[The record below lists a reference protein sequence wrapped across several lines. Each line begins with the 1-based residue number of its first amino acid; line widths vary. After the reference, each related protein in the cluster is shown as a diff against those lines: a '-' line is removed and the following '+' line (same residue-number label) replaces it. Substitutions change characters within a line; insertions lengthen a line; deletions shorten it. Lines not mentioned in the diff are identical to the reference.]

1 MHLKHLEDYVVEL
14 ASTTLENTGEFTS
27 TGEVVSRLMEILV
40 LEESLIPDF
49 VVNGDSVSEFEG
61 SFFGVNEYDANLH
74 RKSADGEK
82 MKTLAW
88 LGIAVITGVVGFLV
102 GFFTAPA

>member
-1 MHLKHLEDYVVEL
+1 MYLKHLEDYVVEL

-49 VVNGDSVSEFEG
+49 VVNGDSVSEFED

-74 RKSADGEK
+74 NKSAEGEK

-88 LGIAVITGVVGFLV
+88 LGIALITGAVGFII
-102 GFFTAPA
+102 GFLTAPA

>member
-1 MHLKHLEDYVVEL
+1 MYLRHLEDYVVEL

-74 RKSADGEK
+74 KKSAEGEK
-82 MKTLAW
+82 MKVVAW
-88 LGIAVITGVVGFLV
+88 LGVAALTGAVGFII
-102 GFFTAPA
+102 GFLAAPA

>member
-1 MHLKHLEDYVVEL
+1 MYLKHLEDYVVEL

-49 VVNGDSVSEFEG
+49 VINGNSASEFEDL
-61 SFFGVNEYDANLH
+61 FFGVDEYDANLH
-74 RKSADGEK
+74 KKSADGEK
-82 MKTLAW
+82 MKILAW
-88 LGIAVITGVVGFLV
+88 LGIAVITGVVGFLI